1 MKIFLELLDIACYN
15 NIVKEKWKKGEK
27 AMEHLKVKAKQVN
40 APNKF
45 HLEVQKTIRMNIFR
59 DRKKY
64 TRKRKHKN
72 KEEE

>member
-1 MKIFLELLDIACYN
+1 
-15 NIVKEKWKKGEK
+15 
-27 AMEHLKVKAKQVN
+27 MEHLKVKAKEIN
-40 APNKF
+40 TPNKF
-45 HLEVQKTIRMNIFR
+45 HLEVQKTIRMKIFR

>member
-1 MKIFLELLDIACYN
+1 
-15 NIVKEKWKKGEK
+15 
-27 AMEHLKVKAKQVN
+27 MEHLKVKAKEIN
-40 APNKF
+40 TPNKF
-45 HLEVQKTIRMNIFR
+45 YLEVQKTIRMNIFR